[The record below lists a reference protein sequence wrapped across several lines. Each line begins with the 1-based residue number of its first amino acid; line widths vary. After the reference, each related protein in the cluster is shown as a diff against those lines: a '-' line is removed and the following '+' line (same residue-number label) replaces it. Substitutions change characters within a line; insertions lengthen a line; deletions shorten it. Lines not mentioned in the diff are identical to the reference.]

1 MDDNKFSYSYSAPTD
16 KERREIEEIRNKY
29 SEENKK
35 NSKLS
40 RLKELDAKVRRIPM
54 LIGIL
59 LGIFGTLIFGT
70 GLTMILE
77 WQKFLW
83 GVIVMGAG
91 GVSIVA
97 AYFIHAAL
105 SSYYKDKYGKEI
117 LSLSEELLSDNHED
131 NKQE

>member
-1 MDDNKFSYSYSAPTD
+1 MDDNKFSYSYSAPTE

-29 SEENKK
+29 SEENPK

-105 SSYYKDKYGKEI
+105 SSHYKDKYGKEI
-117 LSLSEELLSDNHED
+117 LSLSEELLSDNSKD

>member
-35 NSKLS
+35 NSKIS

>member
-83 GVIVMGAG
+83 GVIVMGVG

-117 LSLSEELLSDNHED
+117 LLLSEELLSDNHED

>member
-29 SEENKK
+29 SDQNPK

-59 LGIFGTLIFGT
+59 LGVFGTLVFGT

-117 LSLSEELLSDNHED
+117 LSLSEELLSDSSETKNE
-131 NKQE
+131 K

>member
-83 GVIVMGAG
+83 GVIVMGVG

>member
-1 MDDNKFSYSYSAPTD
+1 MDDNKFSYSYSAPTE
-16 KERREIEEIRNKY
+16 KERREIEQIRNKY
-29 SEENKK
+29 SEQNPK

-54 LIGIL
+54 IVGIL
-59 LGIFGTLIFGT
+59 LGVFGTLVFGT

-77 WQKFLW
+77 WKQFLW

-97 AYFIHAAL
+97 AYFLHNAL
-105 SSYYKDKYGKEI
+105 SSYYKDKHGKEI
-117 LSLSEELLSDNHED
+117 LSLSEELLSDSPEFED
-131 NKQE
+131 KE